1 MRALSI
7 AYDEGAILPS
17 VITSFAADMDVFFPE
32 GYVRLLSEQNWLAIK
47 ENLFNFKGLD
57 GNQDCRDLN
66 FLGYGESDTFSFN
79 DITESQDF
87 DVYGYDNLVIAF
99 GYCANG
105 DYICFDYRSDETKSQ
120 PSIVVMFH
128 DEYVNDKM
136 AVVHVSNSF
145 ESFLELLY
153 AEEDDYFNDEDNNF
167 ER

>member
-1 MRALSI
+1 MRELTI
-7 AYDEGAILPS
+7 AYDEGSIPVS
-17 VITSFAADMDVFFPE
+17 VITSFAAAMGVFFPE
-32 GYVRLLSEQNWLAIK
+32 GYVRLLSEKNWLGIK
-47 ENLFNFKGLD
+47 EVFFHFRGLD

-66 FLGYGESDTFSFN
+66 FLGYGESDKFSFN

-105 DYICFDYRSDETKSQ
+105 DYICFDYRSDETRSQ

-128 DEYVNDKM
+128 DEYVDDKM

-153 AEEDDYFNDEDNNF
+153 AEEDDYFEDEEDDF
-167 ER
+167 E